1 MLDKLA
7 EYRKA
12 IAAFATPG
20 IIIVIASLAPVSDGG
35 EKITLAEWLYV
46 ILAVLGTGAAVTA
59 IPNALTASQKLA
71 IAEAPIALVGKR
83 TTHPAGNGLRPRLGD
98 ADKIANPSLYPHADV
113 QAARARAGLR
123 PV

>member
-20 IIIVIASLAPVSDGG
+20 IIIIIASLAPVSDGG
-35 EKITLAEWLYV
+35 EKITIAEWLYV

-59 IPNALTASQKLA
+59 IPNALTASQKSA
-71 IAEAPIALVGKR
+71 IAEAPMALIGK
-83 TTHPAGNGLRPRLGD
+83 TTHPAGSKLRRRAGD
-98 ADKIANPSLYPHADV
+98 ADKIANPDNYPFADV
-113 QAARARAGLR
+113 QAARSRAGLP
-123 PV
+123 PVD